1 MVDKFIGDAVVAI
14 FNAPIDLPGHA
25 CAAVRCA
32 LEMDR
37 FSARFGTDQKQRGI
51 PFGLTRIGVHTGQAM
66 VGNFGS
72 RTRHNYTASGDAVN
86 TAARLESLNKYLGT
100 RISVSGSTRE
110 QCGSDINLRPAASVV
125 LKGKTSAIDVW
136 EPLQEDEAKSAF
148 VTHYL
153 AAYEALKNGS
163 PEALSLFE
171 TLAREKRGD
180 ACVAFHLKRLRQG
193 ETGVTVV
200 MTEK

>member
-1 MVDKFIGDAVVAI
+1 
-14 FNAPIDLPGHA
+14 
-25 CAAVRCA
+25 
-32 LEMDR
+32 
-37 FSARFGTDQKQRGI
+37 
-51 PFGLTRIGVHTGQAM
+51 
-66 VGNFGS
+66 
-72 RTRHNYTASGDAVN
+72 
-86 TAARLESLNKYLGT
+86 
-100 RISVSGSTRE
+100 
-110 QCGSDINLRPAASVV
+110 V

-148 VTHYL
+148 IAHYL

-163 PEALSLFE
+163 PETLSLFE

-180 ACVAFHLKRLRQG
+180 ACVGFHLKRLRQG